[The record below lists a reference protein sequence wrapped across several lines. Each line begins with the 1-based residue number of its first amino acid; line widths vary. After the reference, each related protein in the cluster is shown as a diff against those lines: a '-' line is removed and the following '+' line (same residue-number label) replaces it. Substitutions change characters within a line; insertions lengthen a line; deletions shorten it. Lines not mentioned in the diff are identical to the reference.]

1 MYQGLLD
8 SDGTIYIQ
16 TGSIDVLRKLSQYIF
31 FDRPEL
37 FWCTG
42 EMQVITYENYSEAQP
57 VYIHNKEEKMQMQV
71 EINRALKTCLD
82 GITCQMSEYDKIKYV
97 YEYIVLNVEYVLDS
111 PDNQNIYSSM
121 VRGQSVCAGYARMM
135 QLLLQELDI
144 ECIYVT
150 GTIPSQGAHAWN
162 IVKCDGKYYHVDPT
176 FGDPVFV
183 GVNAGASV
191 PSGTV
196 NYDYLCIT
204 DTEILGNHTMDTLVT
219 FPACTSTDLN
229 YYALN
234 GQYYQSVQADVLLAE
249 MNRTI
254 YAKEAFFTCKFANN
268 ELYQQ
273 AYSVVLSQ
281 LAPQAVQN
289 LLNYYGL
296 ERVQYTYVEDPVMN
310 RITIYWQYS

>member
-1 MYQGLLD
+1 
-8 SDGTIYIQ
+8 
-16 TGSIDVLRKLSQYIF
+16 
-31 FDRPEL
+31 
-37 FWCTG
+37 
-42 EMQVITYENYSEAQP
+42 
-57 VYIHNKEEKMQMQV
+57 
-71 EINRALKTCLD
+71 
-82 GITCQMSEYDKIKYV
+82 
-97 YEYIVLNVEYVLDS
+97 
-111 PDNQNIYSSM
+111 
-121 VRGQSVCAGYARMM
+121 
-135 QLLLQELDI
+135 
-144 ECIYVT
+144 
-150 GTIPSQGAHAWN
+150 
-162 IVKCDGKYYHVDPT
+162 
-176 FGDPVFV
+176 
-183 GVNAGASV
+183 
-191 PSGTV
+191 
-196 NYDYLCIT
+196 
-204 DTEILGNHTMDTLVT
+204 MDTLVT